1 MALISTADVRTW
13 LGISDGD
20 KAPNEKLAS
29 ISKTVEDFVDSY
41 TGRQLEAKVYRTDPS
56 FSYLDGNGKPWIMA
70 PQYPIS
76 YITEIAIDSD
86 RAFGSGT
93 LLASADFF
101 WYPSGKIVSEGGYFT
116 RGRRNVRLDYVAGFA
131 PVVGGT
137 HNSAV
142 STYPI
147 PYDLKQTM
155 IEMIVDIFKEGITVL
170 KSTKAGEV
178 QGVYTNIHYRL
189 SGRDS
194 WAITLNKYK
203 SFDFMFSGREE

>member
-1 MALISTADVRTW
+1 MSLISTADIRVW
-13 LGISDGD
+13 LGLAEGD
-20 KAPNEKLAS
+20 KTPNEKLAS
-29 ISKTVEDFVDSY
+29 ISKAVEDFVDSY
-41 TGRQLEAKVYRTDPS
+41 TNRQLEAKVYRTDPS
-56 FSYLDGNGKPWIMA
+56 FSYLDGNGRPWILA

-116 RGRRNVRLDYVAGFA
+116 RGRRNVRLDYVAGYA

-137 HNSAV
+137 HNAAV
-142 STYPI
+142 STYPM

-155 IEMIVDIFKEGITVL
+155 IEMVVESFKEGITAIH
-170 KSTKAGEV
+170 SV
-178 QGVYTNIHYRL
+178 QGAEGETKMINML
-189 SGRDS
+189 SKNS
-194 WAITLNKYK
+194 FWKTTLNKYK
-203 SFDFMFSGREE
+203 AFDIMFDGREE

>member
-13 LGISDGD
+13 LGIAEGD
-20 KAPNEKLAS
+20 KTPNEKISS
-29 ISKTVEDFVDSY
+29 IAKAVEDFVDSY
-41 TGRQLEAKVYRTDPS
+41 TNRQLEAKVYRTDPS

-86 RAFGSGT
+86 RSFGSGT

-116 RGRRNVRLDYVAGFA
+116 RGRRNVRLDYIAGFA

-147 PYDLKQTM
+147 PNDIKQTM
-155 IEMIVDIFKEGITVL
+155 VEMIVESFKEGITAIH
-170 KSTKAGEV
+170 SV
-178 QGVYTNIHYRL
+178 QGAEGETKMVNMLTKNSFWR
-189 SGRDS
+189 R
-194 WAITLNKYK
+194 TLDKYK
-203 SFDFMFSGREE
+203 SFDYMFSGREE

>member
-1 MALISTADVRTW
+1 MSLISTADIRVW
-13 LGISDGD
+13 LGLAEGD
-20 KAPNEKLAS
+20 KTPNEKLAS
-29 ISKTVEDFVDSY
+29 ISKAVEDFVDSY
-41 TGRQLEAKVYRTDPS
+41 TNRQLEAKVYRTDPS
-56 FSYLDGNGKPWIMA
+56 FSYLDGNGRPWILA

-116 RGRRNVRLDYVAGFA
+116 RGRRNVRLDYVAGYA

-137 HNSAV
+137 HNAAV

-155 IEMIVDIFKEGITVL
+155 IEMIVESYKEGITAIH
-170 KSTKAGEV
+170 SV
-178 QGVYTNIHYRL
+178 QGKEGETKMINML
-189 SGRDS
+189 SKNS
-194 WAITLNKYK
+194 FWKTTLNKYK
-203 SFDFMFSGREE
+203 AFDIMFDGREE